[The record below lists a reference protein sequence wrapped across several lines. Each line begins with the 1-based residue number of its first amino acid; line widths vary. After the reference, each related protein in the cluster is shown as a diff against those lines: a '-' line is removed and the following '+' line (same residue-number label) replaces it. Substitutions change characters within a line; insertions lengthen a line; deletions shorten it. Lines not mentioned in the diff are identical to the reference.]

1 MGVDTVEKERNLKK
15 IGMFGGAFDPIHT
28 GHVLSCQGVL
38 AKFSLQFLLVI
49 PSYLSPHKVP
59 AQYASY
65 KHRLYMTELAF
76 AQIPHIQVSDMAEKR
91 SGFTYAVDLIRDVQK
106 LYPEAELF
114 SIIGMDSYLG
124 MPTWK
129 DPKEFFS
136 LSHWI
141 VMTRPGYQ
149 MEGLETVFPP
159 ELSREF
165 ECEESLSYRHSSGKK
180 LLFQETQF
188 MDISSTAVR
197 DKLSRGEEVSPG
209 ELPPAVLSYIR
220 SHKLYEKPSV
230 ADADRGKEV
239 DAKNVSR

>member
-1 MGVDTVEKERNLKK
+1 MGVDTVEKGKNLRK
-15 IGMFGGAFDPIHT
+15 IGIFGGAFDPVHT
-28 GHVLSCQGVL
+28 GHVLSCQDVRE
-38 AKFSLQFLLVI
+38 KFSLELLLVI
-49 PSYLSPHKVP
+49 PSYLSPHKIP

-76 AQIPHIQVSDMAEKR
+76 AQIPHIQVSDMAAKR
-91 SGFTYAVDLIRDVQK
+91 SGYTYSVDLMHEVHK

-114 SIIGMDSYLG
+114 SIIGMDSYIE

-129 DPKEFFS
+129 DPEELFS

-149 MEGLETVFPP
+149 MKGLETVFPP
-159 ELSREF
+159 KLSCEF
-165 ECEESLSYRHSSGKK
+165 EYQESLSYRHASGKK
-180 LLFQETQF
+180 LLFQETEF
-188 MDISSTAVR
+188 MDISSTAIR

-209 ELPPAVLSYIR
+209 ELPPAVFSYIR

-230 ADADRGKEV
+230 ADADRRKEV